1 MPTDR
6 TAADEPE
13 GLAEVHLD
21 PITIEVMGNALI
33 SIPDEMLAALIK
45 SAYSSNIKE
54 RQDCSTVIIDANG
67 QLAVP
72 SGMSIPIHLSSFELT
87 GGAIFQRFAKE
98 TLRPGDIFA
107 VNDAYSGGP
116 SHLADITFAAPVFDG
131 DDLLCFV
138 ANTGH
143 WPDMGGKSRG
153 QASIGDATEIYQ
165 EGLRIPPVQLY
176 TAGELR
182 RDIMEMILL
191 NIRDSEDREGDF
203 RAHVGC
209 LKLGEKRM
217 HELIDRYGG
226 ETLRQAMR
234 ELQSVS
240 EIKTRH
246 GISKLPE
253 GEYTAVDYLDD
264 DVDSDKPIPI
274 KVKVTVRHTPQPHV
288 VVDFTGSGPAVKWGC
303 NSPYQGTAA
312 AVYWALR
319 SLTDPDVL
327 PNEGFRRCI
336 EIIAPEGSLVNSQP
350 PSPIAARYQ
359 VCVLIPDLIF
369 HAVGETVKH
378 NLEAGNHGIHS
389 VVFASQRPPNFVVLE
404 AVGGGGGARPVKDG
418 LGPHN
423 DAINMPVEAME
434 MEFPILVDRL
444 EYIADSGGAGRFRGG
459 LGVRKDYRSL
469 DDIYVGC
476 HSNRHKIPAPGLL
489 GGKPGMGTRYV
500 IDVDSDE
507 SWPLP
512 RNCSEVPIAVG
523 HSVTVMTGGG
533 GGYGNPLERDPGL
546 VLNDVVNGFV
556 SREAAERDYGVAL
569 DLTDRSV
576 DENATRELRRKAMSG
591 EII

>member
-1 MPTDR
+1 
-6 TAADEPE
+6 
-13 GLAEVHLD
+13 
-21 PITIEVMGNALI
+21 MGNALI

-264 DVDSDKPIPI
+264 DVDSDEPIPI

-533 GGYGNPLERDPGL
+533 GGYGNPLERDPRL

>member
-6 TAADEPE
+6 APADEPE
-13 GLAEVHLD
+13 ELAEVRLD

-54 RQDCSTVIIDANG
+54 RQDCSTVIIDADG
-67 QLAVP
+67 RLAVP
-72 SGMSIPIHLSSFELT
+72 SGMSIPIHLSSFEMT
-87 GGAIFQRFAKE
+87 GAAILQRFPKE
-98 TLRPGDIFA
+98 TLRPGDVFA
-107 VNDAYSGGP
+107 VNDAYTGGP

-131 DDLLCFV
+131 DELLCFV

-176 TAGELR
+176 KAGELR
-182 RDIMEMILL
+182 HDLLELILL
-191 NIRDSEDREGDF
+191 NVRDSEDREGDV

-209 LKLGEKRM
+209 LKLGENRV

-226 ETLRQAMR
+226 GTLRQALR

-246 GISKLPE
+246 GISKMPE

-264 DVDSDKPIPI
+264 DVDSDEPIPI
-274 KVKVTVRHTPQPHV
+274 RVRITIRHTPKPNV
-288 VVDFTGSGPAVKWGC
+288 VVDFTGSGPAVTWGC

-336 EIIAPEGSLVNSQP
+336 EIVAPKGSLVNCQA

-369 HAVGETVKH
+369 HAVGESVTH
-378 NLEAGNHGIHS
+378 NLEAG
-389 VVFASQRPPNFVVLE
+389 
-404 AVGGGGGARPVKDG
+404 
-418 LGPHN
+418 
-423 DAINMPVEAME
+423 
-434 MEFPILVDRL
+434 
-444 EYIADSGGAGRFRGG
+444 
-459 LGVRKDYRSL
+459 
-469 DDIYVGC
+469 
-476 HSNRHKIPAPGLL
+476 
-489 GGKPGMGTRYV
+489 
-500 IDVDSDE
+500 
-507 SWPLP
+507 WP
-512 RNCSEVPIAVG
+512 
-523 HSVTVMTGGG
+523 
-533 GGYGNPLERDPGL
+533 RDPFGN
-546 VLNDVVNGFV
+546 V
-556 SREAAERDYGVAL
+556 RQPTPAELCGA
-569 DLTDRSV
+569 
-576 DENATRELRRKAMSG
+576 
-591 EII
+591 